1 MELFFSQVGLAVGD
15 TEMMKKYATIER
27 LGMQLQYHIQIE
39 EAYPIF
45 IIRRAYKM
53 VYVEKPNKLPRSYR
67 CGISLNV
74 SFLYFV
80 SCCCFNLRA
89 CMPLD

>member
-27 LGMQLQYHIQIE
+27 LGMQLQHHIQIE
-39 EAYPIF
+39 EAYPTF
-45 IIRRAYKM
+45 IIRRAYQM

-74 SFLYFV
+74 FISVFCKLWCV
-80 SCCCFNLRA
+80 SIKGHVY
-89 CMPLD
+89 P

>member
-1 MELFFSQVGLAVGD
+1 MELFFLQVGLAVGD

-27 LGMQLQYHIQIE
+27 LGLQLQYHIQIE

-45 IIRRAYKM
+45 ITRKAYQM

-74 SFLYFV
+74 FISVFCKLWFV
-80 SCCCFNLRA
+80 SISRHA
-89 CMPLD
+89 RP